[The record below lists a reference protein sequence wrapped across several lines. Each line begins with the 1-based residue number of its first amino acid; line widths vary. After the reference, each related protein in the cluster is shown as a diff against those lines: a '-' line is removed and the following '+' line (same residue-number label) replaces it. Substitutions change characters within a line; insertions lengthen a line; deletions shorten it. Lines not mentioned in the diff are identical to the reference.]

1 MPDSPRLLQE
11 KRVLA
16 EIQSLQR
23 QREEIFA
30 FGGDDKGGEMRED
43 LAEDHTEF
51 HDEAALKMVSELN
64 VQVVVLEFRPP
75 ADGDAEKLYG
85 ACSLNKLEEL
95 ETLLKEPLHPEAL
108 KPKSLEHAV
117 RAAVGASHWDC
128 IALLLE
134 AGTKTIVDLVFPRHQ
149 AALAL
154 AEVFPSPQTR
164 KRHSALMEELLEKM
178 EDLNSRMAEE
188 SYARPDWEPVVR
200 VPVEPVVR
208 RPAWEPVVR
217 PPVVEPVVRAPA
229 PPFVPAEP
237 MGRRIPHPEPEMRS
251 PSRGRERSP
260 AGLTVKARIARQ
272 LAAKLDASVRLFG
285 TRIRDVETFHQAA
298 DGQFKGSRYGKVPR
312 HFVPN
317 RVIDRFELSEALRR
331 LDIFATPQDVDQ
343 LISTTSSVA
352 LEELFEIL
360 QQVLWRA
367 IAKFTIWFDEATQRP
382 EEELPL
388 PQNDIKGYSLPG
400 TGVVAVSADPLAE
413 SFYNSTAVRFASVTL
428 ALVAHTTATS
438 EPEAGERISTLEDRK
453 EEKDHKAFFA
463 ASRTVEP
470 ADDETS
476 AGTAQSPHDTDSE
489 PSEVDERHMP
499 HFGGEGNAL
508 AGPGTCQ
515 S

>member
-317 RVIDRFELSEALRR
+317 RVIDRFELSETLRR

-360 QQVLWRA
+360 QQAWESRRVAPPTLPLWR
-367 IAKFTIWFDEATQRP
+367 R
-382 EEELPL
+382 
-388 PQNDIKGYSLPG
+388 
-400 TGVVAVSADPLAE
+400 
-413 SFYNSTAVRFASVTL
+413 
-428 ALVAHTTATS
+428 
-438 EPEAGERISTLEDRK
+438 
-453 EEKDHKAFFA
+453 
-463 ASRTVEP
+463 
-470 ADDETS
+470 
-476 AGTAQSPHDTDSE
+476 
-489 PSEVDERHMP
+489 
-499 HFGGEGNAL
+499 
-508 AGPGTCQ
+508 
-515 S
+515 